1 MAKIPRESKTM
12 KARRA
17 MVNRVTEI
25 PTRDWVLLPNY
36 TDMALFMNELVN
48 GLFDPYGGNGD
59 GAPDM
64 IMSKLYWSPS
74 VNLKYACD
82 DEQDPVIAY
91 FGRDK
96 SSRGP
101 HDVVAVR
108 ECNSR
113 WVGQLVIK
121 DFGVQELDKWHPEG
135 IRRFQVFNLAG
146 DHVFQVWI
154 QYQMVFHARDLAK
167 MVTKHLMGAS
177 YNVNAGTKIVF
188 VFDEN
193 ILDIDADLQEL
204 PVSDSL
210 NSQQPESNPDSF
222 FPNFLQSTSSV

>member
-17 MVNRVTEI
+17 MVDRVSEI
-25 PTRDWVLLPNY
+25 PTRDWVLLPDY
-36 TDMALFMNELVN
+36 TDMALFMNALVN
-48 GLFDPYGGNGD
+48 GSFDPYGD

-82 DEQDPVIAY
+82 DGPEQDQVIAY

-113 WVGQLVIK
+113 WVGQLGIK
-121 DFGVQELDKWHPEG
+121 DLGVQELDKWYEDA

-146 DHVFQVWI
+146 DKVFEWVI

-188 VFDEN
+188 VFDDN

-210 NSQQPESNPDSF
+210 NSQQPE
-222 FPNFLQSTSSV
+222 